1 MFYPSY
7 HYNTKLLLFNTICKN
22 VYAEIRDSVE
32 SYNTKFPNNPVGG
45 KLDD

>member
-7 HYNTKLLLFNTICKN
+7 HYNTKLLFFNTIYKN
-22 VYAEIRDSVE
+22 VCTEIRDSVE
-32 SYNTKFPNNPVGG
+32 SYNTKFQNNPVGG